1 MNFPDRLGGIDRPC
15 PYRLPMTTVFTLKR
29 CYSRILLAGLVLGGS
44 SDLTAKIKTGSFP
57 TDGETNPVEIPD
69 DIGRTVGN
77 IEEGDE
83 TVDGTVESND
93 FVVAPLPSRNAA
105 VGWTLAV
112 PVMYMYRPE
121 GVSQE
126 DSTWITGA
134 GGFYAENKSW
144 GAGVFHRMSLDE
156 DRWRVTGA
164 AFYGDLRYDYYGIGG
179 ITSNA
184 LPLRQKTSFY
194 MVEGLY
200 EVKESLYLGLKGV
213 YADTLVGLGSINP
226 DANAPELPPM
236 LNQSIDIVSL
246 TPRLRYDT
254 RDNEFYPTDGILIDA
269 DAAFGVEAL
278 GSVSDYELSKLAL
291 NFYHDLSDRGVLA
304 GRVATQYAAGDAPFF
319 VFPAFGSGADLRGYT
334 TGTYRD
340 RGLVAAQ
347 LEYRHRLTQRLGV
360 VAFGGAG
367 SVSPNFLGWE
377 ETLYSYGAGL
387 RFVIS
392 QKNNLSIRFDYAWGR
407 NDEQFYVGLG
417 EAF

>member
-1 MNFPDRLGGIDRPC
+1 
-15 PYRLPMTTVFTLKR
+15 MTTALIIKR
-29 CYSRILLAGLVLGGS
+29 YHGLLLLAGLVLGGS
-44 SDLTAKIKTGSFP
+44 GDLAAKVKTGSFP
-57 TDGETNPVEIPD
+57 TDGESNPIELPS
-69 DIGRTVGN
+69 DIGQTVSK

-83 TVDGTVESND
+83 TAAGTAKSND
-93 FVVAPLPSRNAA
+93 FVIAPLPSRNAA

-121 GVSQE
+121 GVSAE

-164 AFYGDLRYDYYGIGG
+164 AFHGDLRYDYYGIGG
-179 ITSNA
+179 GDALA
-184 LPLRQKTSFY
+184 LPLRQETSVY
-194 MVEGLY
+194 MAEGLFA
-200 EVKESLYLGLKGV
+200 VKDNLYLGLKGII
-213 YADTLVGLGSINP
+213 ADSLVGLDSFSTKPGTIV
-226 DANAPELPPM
+226 PPPI
-236 LNQSIDIVSL
+236 LDQNIDIVSL

-254 RDNEFYPTDGILIDA
+254 RNNEFYPTDGILIDA

-278 GSVSDYELSKLAL
+278 GSVSNYELYKLAL
-291 NFYHDLSDRGVLA
+291 NFYHDLGDHGVLA
-304 GRVATQYAAGDAPFF
+304 GRVATEYAAGDAPFF
-319 VFPAFGSGADLRGYT
+319 VYPAFGSGADLRGYT

-347 LEYRHRLTQRLGV
+347 MEYRHRLTERLGI

-367 SVSPNFLGWE
+367 SVSPDFIGWE

-387 RFVIS
+387 RFVVAK
-392 QKNNLSIRFDYAWGR
+392 KNSLSIRFDYAWGK
-407 NDEQFYVGLG
+407 DDKQFYVGLG